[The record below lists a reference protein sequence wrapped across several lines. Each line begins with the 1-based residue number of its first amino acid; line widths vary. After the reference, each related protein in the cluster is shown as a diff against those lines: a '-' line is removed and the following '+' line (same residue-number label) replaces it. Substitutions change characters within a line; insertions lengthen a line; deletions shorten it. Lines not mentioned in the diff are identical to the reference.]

1 LQYIVI
7 ENIAHDKMDEWKMY
21 DLKPLTYLEPYRNL
35 LPERVQMSRVTDLL
49 SNDELILV
57 SAAQR
62 EDLLQR
68 FRKDF
73 DFLARLGAVDYSLL
87 LVRLPDGTARWAPI
101 DCFWSLYKPRAK
113 LTKYASDTVRLL
125 QQTVTADAEGYVMEV
140 LAVIE
145 NAVRACAVR

>member
-7 ENIAHDKMDEWKMY
+7 ENIAHDKTDEWKMY

-73 DFLARLGAVDYSLL
+73 DFLARLGAIDYSLL
-87 LVRLPDGTARWAPI
+87 LVRLPDGTAR
-101 DCFWSLYKPRAK
+101 
-113 LTKYASDTVRLL
+113 
-125 QQTVTADAEGYVMEV
+125 
-140 LAVIE
+140 
-145 NAVRACAVR
+145 